1 VNDRQQDIKAFLS
14 RAGWSGA
21 DRSPLAGD
29 ASTRRYERLIGDQGS
44 IVLMDAPPDA
54 EAPTC
59 PDGATDDD
67 RIALGYNAIARLAG
81 PDSGPFVAVS
91 DWLYQL
97 GLSAPQIVS
106 SDLSK
111 GLLLLEDLG
120 DGLYTQMIDGGAD
133 EQLLYRTALDALV
146 HLHSQS
152 VPAALPVRDR
162 ADLIMK
168 AYDALALQAEAD
180 LLIDWYW
187 PLVFGQDADESVRQD
202 YRQIWRG
209 LAEEMAQDQSVLVLR
224 DYHAQNLLW
233 LPDREGLKR
242 VGLIDFQDAVLGSP
256 AYDLVSL
263 LEDARR
269 DVSPA
274 LADQMLDYYIKQR
287 HAADPTFD
295 ESIFRAAYALFGAQ
309 RNAKIVGIFA
319 RLCVRD
325 GKPNYLEYLPRVWR
339 YLESDLNHTVLGTL
353 KTWFDSHISP
363 EVRHSIPKHEVK

>member
-1 VNDRQQDIKAFLS
+1 VNDREKDIRAFLS
-14 RAGWSGA
+14 DTEWRSAV
-21 DRSPLAGD
+21 RSPLAGD
-29 ASTRRYERLIGDQGS
+29 ASTRRYERLVGDHGS

-59 PDGATDDD
+59 PDGATAKE
-67 RIALGYNAIARLAG
+67 RLALGYNAIACLAG

-91 DWLYQL
+91 DWLYAL
-97 GLSAPQIVS
+97 GLSAPQIVAA
-106 SDLSK
+106 DLSK

-120 DGLYTQMIDGGAD
+120 DGLYTEMINNGAD
-133 EQLLYRTALDALV
+133 EELLYRAALDALV

-152 VPAALPVRDR
+152 VPRHLQVRGRAEMAL
-162 ADLIMK
+162 K

-187 PLVFGQDADESVRQD
+187 PLVFGQDPDETVREEYQ
-202 YRQIWRG
+202 QIWHS
-209 LAEEMAQDQSVLVLR
+209 LTVKMAQDQSVLVLR

-233 LPDREGLKR
+233 LPDRTGIKR

-269 DVSPA
+269 DVPQD
-274 LADQMLDYYIKQR
+274 LASQMLDYYVRQR
-287 HAADPTFD
+287 LQTDPSFD
-295 ESIFRAAYALFGAQ
+295 EEAFRSAYALFGAQ

-325 GKPNYLEYLPRVWR
+325 GKPNYLDLLPRVWR
-339 YLESDLNHTVLGTL
+339 YLDSDLAHPALISL
-353 KTWFDSHISP
+353 KSWFDTHLSAQ
-363 EVRHSIPKHEVK
+363 VRHSVPAYRA